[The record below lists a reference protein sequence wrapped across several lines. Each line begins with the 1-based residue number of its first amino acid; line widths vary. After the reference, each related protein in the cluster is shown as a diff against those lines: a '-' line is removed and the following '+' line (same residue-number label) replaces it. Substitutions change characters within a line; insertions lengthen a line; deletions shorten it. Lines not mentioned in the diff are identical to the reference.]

1 MSLLSPTLE
10 AFQSIAKYGTVHAAA
25 KELHLTQT
33 GVTQRVRALEKT
45 LGTTLFTRSR
55 KGMKLTHEGEAL
67 LRYCQGAVELEGQIL
82 SQIHPKGIETPVS
95 VMLVGPTSV
104 LSSRVIDAC
113 ASLYAKFPHL
123 HLNFRFDDTPERI
136 QMLKSGE
143 ASLAI
148 VPPEHVQ
155 NEMESKRL
163 KPDKYLLVGSPKW
176 KGRKLLDIL
185 ESERIIDFGA
195 KDFTTC
201 MYLRK
206 FNLLSK
212 VKRERLFVNNNEAI
226 IKLFSVGAGFGTLT
240 QEIAK
245 PHLDSGKLITLN
257 GGTPVEDALALAWYP
272 RHEMPEY
279 FRAIVDSIR

>member
-1 MSLLSPTLE
+1 MSLLSPPLE
-10 AFQSIAKYGTVHAAA
+10 AFQSIARQGTVHAAA

-33 GVTQRVRALEKT
+33 GVTQRVRSLEKT

-67 LRYCQGAVELEGQIL
+67 LRYCQGALELEGQVL
-82 SQIHPKGIETPVS
+82 SQINTRAEEVPVHIL
-95 VMLVGPTSV
+95 VVGPTSV
-104 LSSRVIDAC
+104 LSSRIIEAC
-113 ASLYAKFPHL
+113 SELYIRYPHL
-123 HLNFRFDDTPERI
+123 HLNFRFDDSPDRLN
-136 QMLKSGE
+136 MVKSGD
-143 ASLAI
+143 ATLAVI
-148 VPPEHVQ
+148 APELVP
-155 NEMESKRL
+155 NEMDSKRL

-185 ESERIIDFGA
+185 ENERIIDFGA

-206 FNLLSK
+206 FGLLSK
-212 VKRERLFVNNNEAI
+212 VKRDRLFVNNNEAI
-226 IKLFSVGAGFGTLT
+226 AKLFSIGAGFGTLT

-245 PHLDSGKLITLN
+245 PYLDSGKIIALNN
-257 GGTPVEDALALAWYP
+257 GGSVEDPLALVWYP

-279 FRAIVDSIR
+279 FQVILDCVK